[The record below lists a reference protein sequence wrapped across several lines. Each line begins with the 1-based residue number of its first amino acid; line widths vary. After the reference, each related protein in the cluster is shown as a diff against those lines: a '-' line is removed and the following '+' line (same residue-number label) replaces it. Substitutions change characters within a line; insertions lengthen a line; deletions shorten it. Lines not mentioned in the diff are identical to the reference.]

1 MVFGVGSSYLPV
13 SDLALSE
20 LLVRDVGRHPL
31 YVGLYSRDDW
41 SHPGPLLYILLA
53 PFYWLTGGSSIGL
66 GLGTLAINAASV
78 VGMGVVAR
86 RRAGTAA
93 MGATFLAAGLLLR
106 TLGADIWGDAWNL
119 HVTIVPFALLG
130 FLVWALLDGARW
142 ALPVAVLVASFLAQ
156 THVGFVPLAVP
167 LVGVGVAGLA
177 LSAWRSEDPDRWR
190 RLVRPTAAAAALGGV
205 LWLPPLIDVLDGPP
219 RNLVNIVRWFREAE
233 GGVATV
239 GEGLK
244 IVAGPFG
251 VPPEWATVRQPF
263 GTFGE
268 SHYLEDPV
276 IPWLLVVV
284 AGAAVVLWRRLPA
297 GRSLLVVLGTMLT
310 LGVAAV
316 ARTVGPQFEY
326 RLLWT
331 WVPPVVAFVIV
342 ALAGWTWLSE
352 RHRPATRWVGA
363 AAVASIALLSLVN
376 GVAGARAGTFDEGNS
391 DVMAAI
397 TPPVV
402 AAVEDVEEPVLVTDP
417 FQAGAWYARGLVL
430 QLERRGIEAVVSP
443 ERRWEQSPHRIHDGD
458 PVGATLVVVTD
469 QSVTDHLENP
479 DLELIVDWSD
489 ASPEDLEALDASLD
503 RIEVDRAAGRIDD
516 EQAVLLAGELVEPL
530 RAATDATFY
539 RVAVFRTR

>member
-20 LLVRDVGRHPL
+20 MLVRDVGRHPL
-31 YVGLYSRDDW
+31 YEGLYSRDDW

-66 GLGTLAINAASV
+66 GLGTLAINGASV
-78 VGMGVVAR
+78 VGMGIVAR

-93 MGATFLAAGLLLR
+93 MVATFLAVGLLLR

-130 FLVWALLDGARW
+130 FLVWALLDGDLW
-142 ALPVAVLVASFLAQ
+142 VLPVAVFVTSFLAQ
-156 THVGFVPLAVP
+156 THVGFLPLAVP
-167 LVGVGVAGLA
+167 LLGVGVAGVALA
-177 LSAWRSEDPDRWR
+177 AWRSDDPDRWR
-190 RLVRPTAAAAALGGV
+190 RLVRPTAVATAVGGV
-205 LWLPPLIDVLDGPP
+205 LWLPPLIDIVDGPP
-219 RNLVNIVRWFREAE
+219 RNLGNIVRWFRDAE

-239 GEGLK
+239 GDGLK
-244 IVAGPFG
+244 VVSGPFG

-276 IPWLLVVV
+276 VPWLLLAVAV
-284 AGAAVVLWRRLPA
+284 AGVVLWRRRPT
-297 GRSLLVVLGTMLT
+297 GRPLLVVLVTMLA

-331 WVPPVVAFVIV
+331 WVPPVVAFVVV
-342 ALAGWTWLSE
+342 ALAGWTWLAES
-352 RHRPATRWVGA
+352 HRSAARWVGA
-363 AAVASIALLSLVN
+363 AAVACVAVLALVN
-376 GVAGARAGTFDEGNS
+376 GVAGVRAGTFDEGNS

-402 AAVEDVEEPVLVTDP
+402 EAVEDVDEPVLVTDP

-430 QLERRGIEAVVSP
+430 QLERRGIEAVVPP
-443 ERRWEQSPHRIHDGD
+443 ERRWEQSPHRIHDGG

-469 QSVTDHLENP
+469 RSVADYLEDP
-479 DLELIVDWSD
+479 DLELIVEWSD
-489 ASPEDLEALDASLD
+489 ASPEELDALDAAMD
-503 RIEVDRAAGRIDD
+503 RIEADRVAGRIDD
-516 EQAVLLAGELVEPL
+516 ERASLLAGDLVAPL
-530 RAATDATFY
+530 QAATDATFY

>member
-1 MVFGVGSSYLPV
+1 MVLGVGSSYLPV

-31 YVGLYSRDDW
+31 YQGLYSRDDW

-53 PFYWLTGGSSIGL
+53 PVYWLTGGSSIGL
-66 GLGTLAINAASV
+66 GLGALAINGASV
-78 VGMGVVAR
+78 LGMGVVAR

-93 MGATFLAAGLLLR
+93 MAATYLAVGLLLR

-130 FLVWALLDGARW
+130 FLVWALLEGDRR
-142 ALPVAVLVASFLAQ
+142 ALPVGVLVASFLAQ
-156 THVGFVPLAVP
+156 THVGFVALAIPL
-167 LVGVGVAGLA
+167 LGVGVAGLA
-177 LSAWRSEDPDRWR
+177 LSAWRSDDPDRWR
-190 RLVRPTAAAAALGGV
+190 RLVPPTVAAAALGVV
-205 LWLPPLIDVLDGPP
+205 LWSPPLVDVLDGPP
-219 RNLVNIVRWFREAE
+219 RNLVNIVRWFRDAE

-244 IVAGPFG
+244 IVTGPFG

-268 SHYLEDPV
+268 SHYLDDPV
-276 IPWLLVVV
+276 IPWLLLVV
-284 AGAAVVLWRRLPA
+284 AAAAVVLWRRLPA
-297 GRSLLVVLGTMLT
+297 GRPLVVVLGTMVT
-310 LGVAAV
+310 LGVVAV

-331 WVPPVVAFVIV
+331 WVPPVVGFVVV
-342 ALAGWTWLSE
+342 ALAGWTWLAE
-352 RHRPATRWVGA
+352 RHRSAARWVGA
-363 AAVASIALLSLVN
+363 AAVACVAALSLVN
-376 GVAGARAGTFDEGNS
+376 GVAGVRAGTFDEGNS

-402 AAVEDVEEPVLVTDP
+402 AAVEDVEEPILVTDP

-430 QLERRGIEAVVSP
+430 QLERRGIETVVPP
-443 ERRWEQSPHRIHDGD
+443 ERRWEQSPHRVHDGR

-469 QSVTDHLENP
+469 QAVADHLDDP
-479 DLELIVDWSD
+479 GLELITEWSD
-489 ASPEDLEALDASLD
+489 AGPEELDALDAALD
-503 RIEVDRAAGRIDD
+503 RIEADRAAGRIDD
-516 EQAVLLAGELVEPL
+516 ARADDMAGDLVAPL
-530 RAATDATFY
+530 QAATDATFY